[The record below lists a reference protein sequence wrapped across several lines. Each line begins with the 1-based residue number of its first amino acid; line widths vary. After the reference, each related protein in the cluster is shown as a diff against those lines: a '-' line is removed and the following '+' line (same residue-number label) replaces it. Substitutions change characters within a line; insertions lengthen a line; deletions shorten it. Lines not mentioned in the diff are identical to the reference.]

1 MGGNIMKSNIGYCD
15 QARNN
20 MACLYEDAEYL
31 ERKEVFLKL
40 IKIFKEN
47 DVKWALGCSMN
58 LFCRGIIDDF
68 HDLDLIVAGESIDK
82 VKKIMEEIGA
92 NLTETGGNG
101 FCESD
106 VYMHYQIGRV
116 DVDVISGFRVV
127 TFGTS
132 YYYPYSENEIDIVE
146 TMEISIPMIA
156 LEAMYILYYMMEG
169 WQPKRKFKRLLI
181 EQWFEYEKPKHLDI
195 FQNALKSNKLPAQ
208 IKWALKNLLDQ
219 S

>member
-1 MGGNIMKSNIGYCD
+1 MKTSNGYCD
-15 QARNN
+15 QALNN
-20 MACLYEDAEYL
+20 MVCLYEDTEYL

-47 DVKWALGCSMN
+47 NVKWALGCSMN

-68 HDLDLIVAGESIDK
+68 HDLDIIVAGESIEK

-92 NLTETGGNG
+92 NLTDTGGNG

-146 TMEISIPMIA
+146 TMGISIPMIA

-195 FQNALKSNKLPAQ
+195 FQKSLKNNNLPGQ
-208 IKWALKNLLDQ
+208 IKWAVKNLLDQ